1 MTAMDS
7 SQRVAHQVGSALRR
21 LRRERGMLCKQ
32 LAPRAG
38 ITRSMLSRYELG
50 RQHPTLPT
58 LVKILRA
65 LDCSAEDFGKR
76 LGPWGCL
83 PPAGAPAQEGE

>member
-1 MTAMDS
+1 MPPED
-7 SQRVAHQVGSALRR
+7 RVSYQVGAALRR
-21 LRRERGMLCKQ
+21 LRLERRLRACS
-32 LAPRAG
+32 LAWRAG
-38 ITRSMLSRYELG
+38 ITPAMLSRYEHG
-50 RQHPTLPT
+50 QQHPSLPT

-83 PPAGAPAQEGE
+83 G